1 MRHVHNT
8 IYVMESTTAA
18 VVGEFVGTALLVL
31 LGDGI
36 VAGVLLARSKAANAG
51 WVAIT
56 TAWGLAVLMG
66 IVVAAALGDRDQ
78 HLNPAFTIASVAM
91 TGHAERLWLYIP
103 AQLAGAF
110 FGAVLVW
117 IFYQPHWKATE
128 SAADKLG
135 TFCTIPAIRSP
146 LNNFLCEAIG
156 TFVLVVVAT
165 AFTSKRLAPGG
176 TPPGMGP
183 LLVGALVWSI
193 GLSLGGTTG
202 YAINP
207 ARDLAPRLA
216 HALLPI
222 AGKGDSDW
230 GYAWVPVAG
239 PICGAL
245 LAALFVNVSGMS

>member
-1 MRHVHNT
+1 
-8 IYVMESTTAA
+8 MESRTAA
-18 VVGEFVGTALLVL
+18 VVGEFVGTALLIL

-51 WVAIT
+51 WMAIT
-56 TAWGLAVLMG
+56 TAWGLAVFAG

-78 HLNPAFTIASVAM
+78 HLNPAFTIASVLM
-91 TGHAERLWLYIP
+91 TGHAERLWVYIP

-110 FGAVLVW
+110 FGATLVW
-117 IFYQPHWKATE
+117 IFYYPHWRATE
-128 SAADKLG
+128 SAGDKLAV
-135 TFCTIPAIRSP
+135 FCTIPAIRHPMS
-146 LNNFLCEAIG
+146 NFVCEVMG
-156 TFVLVVVAT
+156 TFVLVLVAT

-176 TPPGMGP
+176 TPPGIGP
-183 LLVGALVWSI
+183 LLVGGLVWSI

-222 AGKGDSDW
+222 EGKGTSDW
-230 GYAWVPVAG
+230 GYAWIPFFG
-239 PICGAL
+239 PICGAV
-245 LAALFVNVSGMS
+245 LAALFVNWSGMV

>member
-1 MRHVHNT
+1 
-8 IYVMESTTAA
+8 MESSTTA
-18 VVGEFVGTALLVL
+18 VLGEFVGTALLIL

-36 VAGVLLARSKAANAG
+36 VAGVLLARSKASNAG
-51 WVAIT
+51 WLAIT
-56 TAWGLAVLMG
+56 TAWGLAVFIG

-78 HLNPAFTIASVAM
+78 HLNPAFTIASVVM

-110 FGAVLVW
+110 LGATLVW
-117 IFYQPHWKATE
+117 VFYHPHFQITE
-128 SAADKLG
+128 SPADKLG
-135 TFCTIPAIRSP
+135 VFCTIPAIRHAAS
-146 LNNFLCEAIG
+146 NFASEVIG
-156 TFVLVVVAT
+156 TFVLVVVAV

-183 LLVGALVWSI
+183 LLVGGLVWSI

-222 AGKGDSDW
+222 PGKGSSDW
-230 GYAWVPVAG
+230 SYAWIPVFG

-245 LAALFVNVSGMS
+245 LAALFVSWSGMA